1 MGGEEMGLGILAPE
15 GTKGEQ
21 HRSQN
26 VRVGENQRPRSL
38 APAKEGPIE
47 CSFVFLTDAPGKPHK
62 QNVNAGGPKCNGGG
76 GSAPHSRCFLLGGPG
91 FQVLL
96 QRQLLKDENVGV
108 PLDNLGRAEGSG
120 IPPQSQAGGL

>member
-1 MGGEEMGLGILAPE
+1 MGLGILAPE

-76 GSAPHSRCFLLGGPG
+76 G
-91 FQVLL
+91 
-96 QRQLLKDENVGV
+96 GV
-108 PLDNLGRAEGSG
+108 PPTPDVFYWGGRDFRFSFKDNSSRMRM
-120 IPPQSQAGGL
+120 